1 MSPQKIRFRLK
12 FYCLSMVDMRKS
24 AKMAIPVS
32 PDFRDGGRSIGRL
45 EWRQTD
51 TGSETSPVQ
60 KRMNAES
67 GSPSPIVV
75 RALEPG
81 DLDRGFLESLA
92 ALTEVDLTPAA
103 ARSIVAE
110 MPSNSCTLVAE
121 INGKVVGT
129 ATLLIERKFIHG
141 GGRVGHIEDVSVHG
155 DHQRQGVG
163 TALVEHAIQTARQ
176 AGCYK
181 VILDCFDDLV
191 PFYERMG
198 FRPFNRGLRL
208 DLPHE
213 MQS

>member
-1 MSPQKIRFRLK
+1 MTAN
-12 FYCLSMVDMRKS
+12 S
-24 AKMAIPVS
+24 AS
-32 PDFRDGGRSIGRL
+32 S
-45 EWRQTD
+45 
-51 TGSETSPVQ
+51 
-60 KRMNAES
+60 
-67 GSPSPIVV
+67 SPIVV
-75 RALEPG
+75 RALEPA

-92 ALTEVDLTPAA
+92 ALTQVDLTPEA

-110 MPSNSCTLVAE
+110 MPSNSCTLVAQVH
-121 INGKVVGT
+121 GKIVGT

-155 DHQRQGVG
+155 DHQRQGIG
-163 TALVEHAIQTARQ
+163 TALVEHAIKTARR

-181 VILDCFDDLV
+181 VILDCFDELV

-213 MQS
+213 APS